1 MWGGPGVGQALEVA
15 AWIREGARG
24 ELTVRA
30 RFRALGD
37 GLFGS
42 EQGRMRIKDDSGFWL
57 V

>member
-1 MWGGPGVGQALEVA
+1 MRGGPGVGQALEVA

-30 RFRALGD
+30 RLRVLGD

-42 EQGRMRIKDDSGFWL
+42 EQGRVRIKDDSGLWP